1 MTKLQRNKVELP
13 ISSVYSAIKTNSLK
27 QVFIESAK
35 LIRAD
40 IIETTQTN
48 LIETLTELIKDIPS
62 EKVLSSIKRGNAEL
76 DEWLQANTTPWNPA
90 LGSPNIQ
97 NAEQATIGLSYCDQ
111 ALAESGTV
119 LTDTLDSYLDCGGAV
134 ETCARLLFVHPNTV
148 RYRLKRIAEVTGR

>member
-1 MTKLQRNKVELP
+1 MTKLQRHKVELP
-13 ISSVYSAIKTNSLK
+13 ISSVYTALKTDSLK

-62 EKVLSSIKRGNAEL
+62 EKVLSSIERGNAEL

-90 LGSPNIQ
+90 LGSQNIQ
-97 NAEQATIGLSYCDQ
+97 NA
-111 ALAESGTV
+111 
-119 LTDTLDSYLDCGGAV
+119 
-134 ETCARLLFVHPNTV
+134 
-148 RYRLKRIAEVTGR
+148 